1 MLSASFSVFSIAEM
15 ELSAVDILDIKA
27 VLCMSLFSM
36 YVHHLSLFFVNTILF
51 SVLLKYRYIKVI
63 DVVLKI

>member
-1 MLSASFSVFSIAEM
+1 M

-27 VLCMSLFSM
+27 VVCMSLFSM